1 MSRLVEITKDGNNYT
16 VNPNATSNTTWYVY
30 KLANLADDYVP
41 EGSVLLTTNQISEI
55 TVGMA
60 GYLCNGGSECLVKG
74 QVIEVN
80 GNTFQIEAHYN
91 SYTFRVNVDLDND
104 PVTELTL

>member
-1 MSRLVEITKDGNNYT
+1 MSRYVEITKDGNNYR
-16 VNPNATSNTTWYVY
+16 VNPNPTSNITWYVY
-30 KLANLADDYVP
+30 KLASLADEYVP
-41 EGSVLLTTNQISEI
+41 DGSVILPTNQISEI
-55 TVGMA
+55 TVGMT
-60 GYLCNGGSECLVKG
+60 GYFCSSSSECLVKG
-74 QVIEVN
+74 QVTEVI

>member
-1 MSRLVEITKDGNNYT
+1 MRTVTIEKNNNTYT

-30 KLANLADDYVP
+30 KLASLTDEYVP
-41 EGSVLLTTNQISEI
+41 DGSVLLPTNQISEI

-60 GYLCNGGSECLVKG
+60 GYLCNSGSECLVKG
-74 QVIEVN
+74 QVTEVS
-80 GNTFQIEAHYN
+80 GNTFRIGAHHG
-91 SYTFRVNVDLDND
+91 SYEFSVGVDLDND

>member
-1 MSRLVEITKDGNNYT
+1 MRTVTIEKSGDNYT

-41 EGSVLLTTNQISEI
+41 DGSVLLPTNQISEI
-55 TVGMA
+55 TVGMT
-60 GYLCNGGSECLVKG
+60 GYLCSSSSECLVKG
-74 QVIEVN
+74 QVIEVS
-80 GNTFQIEAHYN
+80 GNTFQVEAHHG
-91 SYTFRVNVDLDND
+91 SFTFRVNIDLDSD